1 MSRYVFYTGE
11 GYTSSPN
18 GCDVENYQILG
29 FEEADSKERAEEL
42 LIEHN
47 SWILECGYSI
57 SAIESMLC

>member
-18 GCDVENYQILG
+18 GCEVANYQILG

-47 SWILECGYSI
+47 RLILECGYSVN
-57 SAIESMLC
+57 AIESMLC